1 MEKKTIYN
9 EALNKYGIINQKFM
23 VMEECGELLNVIAKS
38 NRSRV
43 TISEIITE
51 LADVSIMVEQMA
63 FFYGWDEFQSEKDRK
78 LERLKERLE
87 KG

>member
-1 MEKKTIYN
+1 MEKKKIYN
-9 EALNKYGIINQKFM
+9 EALNRYGIRYQKFM
-23 VMEECGELLNVIAKS
+23 VMEKCGELLNVIAKS

-43 TISEIITE
+43 TISDIITE
-51 LADVSIMVEQMA
+51 LADVSIIVEQMA

-78 LERLKERLE
+78 LERLKERLK